1 MVIRNEGNIYNQKM
15 NQWDYCKILQSQ
27 VSGMDAVSVKVV
39 PSTLCGT
46 LTGQHSEQHLVQFLT
61 KQLHLQSVSSSLILL
76 SDLDGEGPIS
86 AGSQADIQPCF
97 WISKVES
104 KGESRP
110 SWILFRRNEGKKCL
124 I

>member
-1 MVIRNEGNIYNQKM
+1 
-15 NQWDYCKILQSQ
+15 
-27 VSGMDAVSVKVV
+27 MDAVSVKVV

-61 KQLHLQSVSSSLILL
+61 KQLHLLSVSSSLILL

-86 AGSQADIQPCF
+86 AGSQAHLQPCF

-104 KGESRP
+104 KGEDH
-110 SWILFRRNEGKKCL
+110 LGYYLEETEGDDIGFVFYKKQL
-124 I
+124 LMSDTKSKLNIYH